1 MTKPFLILQLRP
13 ETEAADDEYKAI
25 LRKGHLRPGQTR
37 RIRLDQIDLP
47 QDLGLDD
54 YAGVIVG
61 GGPGCVSD
69 APDAKTPVEARI
81 EAQVLSLMPQITS
94 CDFPFLGC
102 CYGIGILGKHLDGE
116 VGKAAY
122 AEPVGTSACQVTP
135 QGADDP
141 LLKGV
146 PEKFAAFVGH
156 KEALQSLPETCTH
169 LVSSPS
175 CPFQMVRYKQN
186 VYATQFHPEAD
197 AAGFETR
204 IKIYKHRGYFPPE
217 EADELIAMCR
227 AADVHAPE
235 RILRNFVGR
244 YG

>member
-1 MTKPFLILQLRP
+1 M
-13 ETEAADDEYKAI
+13 
-25 LRKGHLRPGQTR
+25 
-37 RIRLDQIDLP
+37 
-47 QDLGLDD
+47 
-54 YAGVIVG
+54 
-61 GGPGCVSD
+61 
-69 APDAKTPVEARI
+69 
-81 EAQVLSLMPQITS
+81 
-94 CDFPFLGC
+94 
-102 CYGIGILGKHLDGE
+102 
-116 VGKAAY
+116 
-122 AEPVGTSACQVTP
+122 GTSACQVTP

-235 RILRNFVGR
+235 HILRNFVGR